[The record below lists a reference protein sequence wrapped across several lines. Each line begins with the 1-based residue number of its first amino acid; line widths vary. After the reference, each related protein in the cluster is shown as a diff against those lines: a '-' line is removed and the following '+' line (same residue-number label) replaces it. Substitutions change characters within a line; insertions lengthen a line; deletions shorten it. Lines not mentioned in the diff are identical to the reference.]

1 MKRPFY
7 QDIKFWI
14 VGFILLGSIGYFIFN
29 NQEKNETNQE
39 IKNTSTQTNTDDHE
53 ASSENIS

>member
-29 NQEKNETNQE
+29 NQ
-39 IKNTSTQTNTDDHE
+39 
-53 ASSENIS
+53 